1 MIEVIYKEENQEA
14 QNGEGTFGLPKNIR
28 QIGLIRE
35 DYKIYMEDYVYTFL
49 VRLARAEEGG
59 KPKTRVAVLTGET
72 KWQGGTTYLFV
83 KGAVMAG
90 DMEAALDHIDF
101 STEIWKKINE
111 EQKKYFEDQEI
122 VGWFFSQP
130 QLSIEIN
137 EVLAKVH
144 LKHFGGEKVLMLMEP
159 QEREDA
165 FFRYENNTMTR
176 LGGYYLYYEKN
187 PCMQSYML
195 DKNKV
200 LQPDVGEQYEDKA
213 VKDFRKIITDKNGEK
228 KEREAP
234 SVFSYGVTACLAV
247 AVLAVGVNF
256 FRNYQGFQQ
265 QKGDSMTVS
274 SVIVEEVSPSPQGQQ
289 ENSARNVQNSK
300 NNSSGNNTGSNIS
313 GNSNSG
319 ASGNTDSQNTN
330 TESLNAE
337 NSDTENLN
345 TGNPDSD
352 NADAGKNEKETA
364 GYSVSGESK
373 DQKGDSQQTSENSQT
388 DTKQSTDKAV
398 RESSDK
404 TEQVPDTQNN
414 STADTAA
421 ADGDTDAAAQIYQEE
436 SDDRKAQK
444 RVREA
449 AQKENAEA
457 ASRAAH
463 ESYVIQPGDTLFQIS
478 MDRYG
483 SIDAIAQICALNGIT
498 ADQIIYPGEIIVLP

>member
-49 VRLARAEEGG
+49 VRLARAEEAG
-59 KPKTRVAVLTGET
+59 KTKTRVAVLTGET
-72 KWQGGTTYLFV
+72 KWQGGTTYLFI
-83 KGAVMAG
+83 KGAVMAEG
-90 DMEAALDHIDF
+90 MEAALDHIDF
-101 STEIWKKINE
+101 STEIWQKIHE

-122 VGWFFSQP
+122 VGWFYSQP
-130 QLSIEIN
+130 QLSIEIS
-137 EVLAKVH
+137 ELLAKVH
-144 LKHFGGEKVLMLMEP
+144 LKHFGGEKVLMLLEP

-187 PCMQSYML
+187 PYMQSYML

-200 LQPDVGEQYEDKA
+200 LQPDIGEQYEDKA

-256 FRNYQGFQQ
+256 YRNYQGFQQ
-265 QKGDSMTVS
+265 QKGDSVTVS
-274 SVIVEEVSPSPQGQQ
+274 SVIVEEVSPSPKGETNSSAKEKRNLSGTSTQSNNSTGADAQKKNTQNPGSTDQEISASEKSAEETADLNVTDSGSSGGGAAEKNSGQQ
-289 ENSARNVQNSK
+289 
-300 NNSSGNNTGSNIS
+300 TT
-313 GNSNSG
+313 
-319 ASGNTDSQNTN
+319 TDSRIKEQ
-330 TESLNAE
+330 S
-337 NSDTENLN
+337 
-345 TGNPDSD
+345 
-352 NADAGKNEKETA
+352 ADKN
-364 GYSVSGESK
+364 
-373 DQKGDSQQTSENSQT
+373 QTVN
-388 DTKQSTDKAV
+388 
-398 RESSDK
+398 ESSDR
-404 TEQVPDTQNN
+404 TEQVPVQSSSEAESSGMTETTEQN
-414 STADTAA
+414 SDA
-421 ADGDTDAAAQIYQEE
+421 DAAAQIYQEE

-449 AQKENAEA
+449 AQKENEEA

-483 SIDAIAQICALNGIT
+483 SVEAIAQICALNGIT
-498 ADQIIYPGEIIVLP
+498 ADQIIYPGEVIVLP

>member
-35 DYKIYMEDYVYTFL
+35 DYKIYLEDFVYTFL
-49 VRLARAEEGG
+49 VRLARAEEAG
-59 KPKTRVAVLTGET
+59 KTKTRVAVLTGET
-72 KWQGGTTYLFV
+72 KWQGATTYLFI
-83 KGAVMAG
+83 KGAVMAEG
-90 DMEAALDHIDF
+90 MEAALDHIDF
-101 STEIWKKINE
+101 STEIWQKIHE

-122 VGWFFSQP
+122 VGWFYSQP
-130 QLSIEIN
+130 QLSIEIS
-137 EVLAKVH
+137 EVLTKVH
-144 LKHFGGEKVLMLMEP
+144 LKHFGGEKVLMLLEP

-187 PCMQSYML
+187 PYMQSYML

-200 LQPDVGEQYEDKA
+200 LQPDIGEQYEDKA

-256 FRNYQGFQQ
+256 YRNYQGFQQ
-265 QKGDSMTVS
+265 QKGDSVTVS
-274 SVIVEEVSPSPQGQQ
+274 SVIVEEVSPSPKGETNSSAK
-289 ENSARNVQNSK
+289 ENRNLSGTSTQS
-300 NNSSGNNTGSNIS
+300 NNSTGADAQKTDTQNPGSTDQEVS
-313 GNSNSG
+313 
-319 ASGNTDSQNTN
+319 ASEKSAEETADLNVTDSG
-330 TESLNAE
+330 SSGGGAAE
-337 NSDTENLN
+337 K
-345 TGNPDSD
+345 DS
-352 NADAGKNEKETA
+352 E
-364 GYSVSGESK
+364 
-373 DQKGDSQQTSENSQT
+373 QQTTT
-388 DTKQSTDKAV
+388 DSRIKKQSADKNQTV
-398 RESSDK
+398 NESSDR
-404 TEQVPDTQNN
+404 TEQVPVQGSSEAESSGMTETTEQN
-414 STADTAA
+414 SDA
-421 ADGDTDAAAQIYQEE
+421 DAAAQIYQEE

-449 AQKENAEA
+449 AQKENEEA

-483 SIDAIAQICALNGIT
+483 SVEAIAQICALNGIT
-498 ADQIIYPGEIIVLP
+498 ADQIIYPGEVIVLP

>member
-49 VRLARAEEGG
+49 VRLARAEEAGRT
-59 KPKTRVAVLTGET
+59 KARVAVLTGET
-72 KWQGGTTYLFV
+72 KWQRGVTYLFV
-83 KGAVMAG
+83 KGAVMAE

-101 STEIWKKINE
+101 SGEVWKKIHE

-130 QLSIEIN
+130 QLSMEIS

-165 FFRYENNTMTR
+165 FFRYENNAMTR

-187 PCMQSYML
+187 PFMQSYML

-200 LQPDVGEQYEDKA
+200 LQPDIGEQYEDKA

-228 KEREAP
+228 KERETP

-247 AVLAVGVNF
+247 AVLAAGVNF
-256 FRNYQGFQQ
+256 YRNYQGFRQ
-265 QKGDSMTVS
+265 QKGDSVTVS
-274 SVIVEEVSPSPQGQQ
+274 SVIVEEVTPSPQEQQ
-289 ENSARNVQNSK
+289 ENSEK
-300 NNSSGNNTGSNIS
+300 NIQSSGNMGSEDNSLEINGSGSDNSGSTENSGNIS
-313 GNSNSG
+313 G
-319 ASGNTDSQNTN
+319 QNT
-330 TESLNAE
+330 TSENAIAGKEDSE
-337 NSDTENLN
+337 NADTE
-345 TGNPDSD
+345 
-352 NADAGKNEKETA
+352 KNEEETA
-364 GYSVSGESK
+364 GKSVSGEPKAQVESSR
-373 DQKGDSQQTSENSQT
+373 QASENRKT
-388 DTKQSTDKAV
+388 NAKEKQNTDKTA

-404 TEQVPDTQNN
+404 TEQVPSAQSSNTSDAIVSDSN
-414 STADTAA
+414 ADAT
-421 ADGDTDAAAQIYQEE
+421 AQIYQEE

-449 AQKENAEA
+449 AQKENEEA

>member
-14 QNGEGTFGLPKNIR
+14 QNSEGTFGLPKNIR
-28 QIGLIRE
+28 QFGLIRE

-49 VRLARAEEGG
+49 VRLARAEEAG
-59 KPKTRVAVLTGET
+59 KTKTRVAVLTGET
-72 KWQGGTTYLFV
+72 KWQGGTTYLFI
-83 KGAVMAG
+83 KGAVMAEG
-90 DMEAALDHIDF
+90 MEAALDHIDF
-101 STEIWKKINE
+101 STEIWQKIHE

-122 VGWFFSQP
+122 VGWFYSQP
-130 QLSIEIN
+130 QLSIEIS

-144 LKHFGGEKVLMLMEP
+144 LKHFGGEKVLMLLEP

-187 PCMQSYML
+187 PYMQSYML

-200 LQPDVGEQYEDKA
+200 LQPDIGEQYEDKA

-256 FRNYQGFQQ
+256 YRNYQGFQQ
-265 QKGDSMTVS
+265 QKGDSVTVS
-274 SVIVEEVSPSPQGQQ
+274 SVIVEEVSPSPKGETNSSAKEKRNLSGTSTQSNNSTGADAQKKNTQNPGSTDQEISASEKSAEETADLNVTDSGSSGGGAAEKNSGQQ
-289 ENSARNVQNSK
+289 
-300 NNSSGNNTGSNIS
+300 TT
-313 GNSNSG
+313 
-319 ASGNTDSQNTN
+319 TDSRIKEQ
-330 TESLNAE
+330 S
-337 NSDTENLN
+337 
-345 TGNPDSD
+345 
-352 NADAGKNEKETA
+352 ADKN
-364 GYSVSGESK
+364 
-373 DQKGDSQQTSENSQT
+373 QTVN
-388 DTKQSTDKAV
+388 
-398 RESSDK
+398 ESSDR
-404 TEQVPDTQNN
+404 TEQVPVQSSSEAESSGMTETTEQN
-414 STADTAA
+414 SDA
-421 ADGDTDAAAQIYQEE
+421 DAAAQIYQEE

-449 AQKENAEA
+449 AQKENEEA

-483 SIDAIAQICALNGIT
+483 SVEAIAQICALNGIT
-498 ADQIIYPGEIIVLP
+498 ADQIIYPGEVIVLP

>member
-1 MIEVIYKEENQEA
+1 MIEVIYKEENQET
-14 QNGEGTFGLPKNIR
+14 QSGEGMFGLPKNIR

-49 VRLARAEEGG
+49 VRLARAEKTG
-59 KPKTRVAVLTGET
+59 KPETRVAVLTGET
-72 KWQGGTTYLFV
+72 KWQGGSTYLFI

-101 STEIWKKINE
+101 SAEIWQKINE
-111 EQKKYFEDQEI
+111 EQKKYFEGQEI

-130 QLSIEIN
+130 QMSIEAT
-137 EVLAKVH
+137 ELLTKVH

-165 FFRYENNTMTR
+165 FFHYENNVMAR

-200 LQPDVGEQYEDKA
+200 LQPDAGEQYEDKA

-228 KEREAP
+228 KERETP
-234 SVFSYGVTACLAV
+234 SVFSYGVTACLAL

-256 FRNYQGFQQ
+256 YRNYEGFQK
-265 QKGDSMTVS
+265 QKDDSMTVS
-274 SVIVEEVSPSPQGQQ
+274 SVIVEEITPSPEGRK
-289 ENSARNVQNSK
+289 ENSAK
-300 NNSSGNNTGSNIS
+300 NPQSLSDNNDIKKAGEVSSGQSAEQTVSTGT
-313 GNSNSG
+313 GN
-319 ASGNTDSQNTN
+319 Q
-330 TESLNAE
+330 EKEIRQNAE
-337 NSDTENLN
+337 
-345 TGNPDSD
+345 
-352 NADAGKNEKETA
+352 
-364 GYSVSGESK
+364 
-373 DQKGDSQQTSENSQT
+373 TSEKKSKQVIETDQT
-388 DTKQSTDKAV
+388 KKIS
-398 RESSDK
+398 ESSDK
-404 TEQVPDTQNN
+404 TEQMPIAGESNADVSAQNN
-414 STADTAA
+414 DTDVTTLNNSADAA
-421 ADGDTDAAAQIYQEE
+421 TQSDDANAVTPSDDVNATVQNENGDAAAQIYQEE
-436 SDDRKAQK
+436 SDERKAQK

-449 AQKENAEA
+449 AQKENEEA
-457 ASRAAH
+457 ASKAAH

-483 SIDAIAQICALNGIT
+483 SVEPIAQICALNGIT

>member
-49 VRLARAEEGG
+49 VRLARAEEAG
-59 KPKTRVAVLTGET
+59 KTKTRVAVLTGET
-72 KWQGGTTYLFV
+72 KWQGGTTYLFI
-83 KGAVMAG
+83 KGAVMAEG
-90 DMEAALDHIDF
+90 MDAALDHIDF
-101 STEIWKKINE
+101 STEIWQKIHE

-122 VGWFFSQP
+122 VGWFYSQP
-130 QLSIEIN
+130 QLSIEIS
-137 EVLAKVH
+137 EVLTKVH
-144 LKHFGGEKVLMLMEP
+144 LKHFGGEKVLMLLEP

-187 PCMQSYML
+187 PYMQSYML

-200 LQPDVGEQYEDKA
+200 LQPDIGEQYEDKA

-256 FRNYQGFQQ
+256 YRNYQGFQQ
-265 QKGDSMTVS
+265 QKGDSVTVS
-274 SVIVEEVSPSPQGQQ
+274 SVIVEEVSPSPKGETNSSAK
-289 ENSARNVQNSK
+289 ENRNLSGTSTQS
-300 NNSSGNNTGSNIS
+300 NNSTGADVQKTDTQNPGSTDQKDSEKSAEETADLNV
-313 GNSNSG
+313 
-319 ASGNTDSQNTN
+319 TDSGT
-330 TESLNAE
+330 SGGGAAE
-337 NSDTENLN
+337 KNSE
-345 TGNPDSD
+345 
-352 NADAGKNEKETA
+352 
-364 GYSVSGESK
+364 
-373 DQKGDSQQTSENSQT
+373 QQTTTDSRIKEQSADKNQT
-388 DTKQSTDKAV
+388 V
-398 RESSDK
+398 NESSDR
-404 TEQVPDTQNN
+404 TEQVPVQGSSEIESSGMTETTEQN
-414 STADTAA
+414 SDA
-421 ADGDTDAAAQIYQEE
+421 DAAAQIYQEE

-449 AQKENAEA
+449 AQKENEEA

-483 SIDAIAQICALNGIT
+483 SVEAIAQICALNGIT
-498 ADQIIYPGEIIVLP
+498 ADQIIYPGEVIVLP